1 MRVRA
6 LVLLFALTSCG
17 IGFGQV
23 SQPRYSLT
31 ISAVKPTVRSGSE
44 IRIRIVQ
51 ENTTDTD
58 QMFRMESKAGLHGEY
73 LYLVD
78 VRQLDGKKATRSEY
92 FREVRDEA
100 DHLMPGT
107 AGNEV
112 LISKK
117 PGETIVSSIDLNEL
131 YELKPGKYA
140 VRVFQK
146 DDIGKATV
154 TSNTLNVSVTP

>member
-1 MRVRA
+1 
-6 LVLLFALTSCG
+6 
-17 IGFGQV
+17 
-23 SQPRYSLT
+23 
-31 ISAVKPTVRSGSE
+31 
-44 IRIRIVQ
+44 
-51 ENTTDTD
+51 
-58 QMFRMESKAGLHGEY
+58 MESKAGLHGEY